1 MATNVSG
8 AGSVSGAGTS
18 GLLASSNRFILGI
31 TYPINDPSTGRPKL
45 GGGMQGYIP
54 PFVVDSDMT
63 YEQYEQLRLE
73 TREAWNTNYQA
84 QLLKAGKKRVI
95 TPFRA
100 VNNAGDV
107 LGREYT
113 YYVCGG
119 TPQTSNGRSGLRG
132 LKNAFGTIHSVC
144 DRTGV
149 PAATC
154 NGRYVY
160 DGSDYV
166 RYKKQLAVNNNY
178 NNLSNGGDNFSGAQS
193 AIRAVRRGF

>member
-8 AGSVSGAGTS
+8 AGSVSGTGTS

-31 TYPINDPSTGRPKL
+31 THPISDPATGKPVL

-54 PFVVDSDMT
+54 PFVVDSDMG
-63 YEQYEQLRLE
+63 YEQLEQLRLE
-73 TREAWNTNYQA
+73 TKEAWNTHYRI
-84 QLLKAGKKRVI
+84 QLAKAGKHSAI

-107 LGREYT
+107 LGRQYSF
-113 YYVCGG
+113 YVCGG

-132 LKNAFGTIHSVC
+132 LRNAFGTIHNQC
-144 DRTGV
+144 DGTGV

-166 RYKKQLAVNNNY
+166 RYKKQLAINNNY
-178 NNLSNGGDNFSGAQS
+178 NNLSNGGDQFSGAQS
-193 AIRAVRRGF
+193 AIRGVRRGF